1 VDSPTAPPEKEKT
14 MNRFENSLSLSG
26 LFSGENKKPTIILLL
41 APVLITTWKYY
52 GTKAYYLSHL
62 ASSFVWMGNPD
73 WTGAVYSFLTGLI
86 LFGLLPT
93 LVITLIFKEKLSSY
107 GVQIGDWKFG
117 LLAAAVMAPVMIA
130 LTYPS
135 AKDPQFLAEYP
146 LFGGAGKSA
155 GAFFQHAFLYLAYYV
170 GYEMFMR
177 GFIQFGLREKFGDW
191 NAILMQTVISCL
203 FHIGKPD
210 GEIYSSILGGLLWG
224 IVVFRSR
231 SLFYVLLVHWLLG
244 ISLDYFICFG

>member
-1 VDSPTAPPEKEKT
+1 MKEFESTLFPRQLLTA
-14 MNRFENSLSLSG
+14 
-26 LFSGENKKPTIILLL
+26 ENKKPTLILLL
-41 APVLITTWKYY
+41 APLLVTTWKYY
-52 GTKAYYLSHL
+52 GTKVFYLAPL
-62 ASSFVWMGNPD
+62 ASSFVWMNDPD
-73 WTGAVYSFLTGLI
+73 WTGAVFSFLTGLL
-86 LFGLLPT
+86 LFGIVPF
-93 LVITLIFKEKLSSY
+93 LVIKFIFKEKLSDY

-117 LLAAAVMAPVMIA
+117 LMAAAVMAPVMIA

-146 LFGGAGKSA
+146 LFKGAGSSA
-155 GAFFQHAFLYLAYYV
+155 SAFLQHSLLYLFYYI
-170 GYEMFMR
+170 GYELFMR
-177 GFIQFGLREKFGDW
+177 GFIQFGLRKQFGDW
-191 NAILMQTVISCL
+191 YAILIQTAISCI

-210 GEIYSSILGGLLWG
+210 GEIYSSILGGLIWG

>member
-1 VDSPTAPPEKEKT
+1 MKE
-14 MNRFENSLSLSG
+14 FESTVFPKQLLAK
-26 LFSGENKKPTIILLL
+26 ENLKPTIILLL
-41 APVLITTWKYY
+41 APILVTTWKYY
-52 GTKAYYLSHL
+52 GTKAFYLAHL
-62 ASSFVWMGNPD
+62 ASSFVWMNDPE
-73 WTGAVYSFLTGLI
+73 WTGAVFSFLTGLI
-86 LFGLLPT
+86 LFGFVPL
-93 LVITLIFKEKLSSY
+93 LVIKLVFKEKLSSY

-117 LLAAAVMAPVMIA
+117 LIAAAIMAPVMIA

-146 LFGGAGKSA
+146 LFKGAGASA
-155 GAFFQHAFLYLAYYV
+155 GVFIQHSLLYLTYYI

-177 GFIQFGLREKFGDW
+177 GFIQFGLRDKFGDW
-191 NAILMQTVISCL
+191 YAILIQTAVSCI

-210 GEIYSSILGGLLWG
+210 SEIYSSILGGLVWG

-244 ISLDYFICFG
+244 ISLDYFICFAR